1 MLFQAN
7 ERIVETDQLFVEI
20 QPLINGLLAMSALA
34 LGIPYVIWM
43 ILKRR
48 ESLIGPEKVFLDQP
62 RWTWLER
69 VSGKGWFSLSLILAC
84 SCSCLLTGI
93 LFWMIQ
99 QKK

>member
-1 MLFQAN
+1 MLFLSN
-7 ERIVETDQLFVEI
+7 ERKVETGQLFVDI
-20 QPLINGLLAMSALA
+20 QPMINGLLALSALA

-48 ESLIGPEKVFLDQP
+48 ESLTGPEFLGSP

-69 VSGKGWFSLSLILAC
+69 VSGKGWFALSFILAC

-93 LFWMIQ
+93 LFWLAQ
-99 QKK
+99 PKK